1 MTKIL
6 KKVQLNTEQST
17 PKSADPTKGTQENP
31 YSQEEF
37 SGFPEGTW
45 KGGYVEGAGYV
56 APATR
61 GSYPDTGNVLYP
73 GIYVD
78 AGKFQADHED
88 VNNWSH
94 DGIGTTVNV
103 NWTSGY
109 TGNANLYGDPDW
121 FQSGI
126 NASINRSNS
135 NQPRNV
141 VLAHWKKISDGVY
154 HAVVEEKPSEYSTHI
169 ISSYEYTMEELE
181 TGHKP

>member
-6 KKVQLNTEQST
+6 KKVQLSAEQST
-17 PKSADPTKGTQENP
+17 SMSADPTKGTQENP

-37 SGFPEGTW
+37 AAVPEGTW

-78 AGKFQADHED
+78 AGRFKA
-88 VNNWSH
+88 VYNPGAIVTIW
-94 DGIGTTVNV
+94 
-103 NWTSGY
+103 WTSGY

-121 FQSGI
+121 FE
-126 NASINRSNS
+126 SNIYADVV
-135 NQPRNV
+135 PRPSDNMV
-141 VLAHWKKISDGVY
+141 VYWEKVSDGVY
-154 HAVVEEKPSEYSTHI
+154 NAAIALTPLDAANANPIYEYS
-169 ISSYEYTMEELE
+169 MELLEL
-181 TGHKP
+181 GYLP